1 MKERPI
7 LFSAPMVRAILEGRK
22 TQTRRVMNE
31 QPVEGSRFDSIE
43 EGRLFLFAKGCFYE
57 KVPCPYGQPD
67 DHLWVRETL
76 QTGAR
81 NNPAPSLNHCWRYA
95 ADNQPV
101 MVDPCNKTA
110 MLVWAHHKDGET
122 CVSIHMPRWASRI
135 QLEITDVRVQRV
147 QDISAKDCAA
157 EGSQYPVTTKDCP
170 RGKCAPLLVISGDFP
185 ASRYLDKK
193 EKDVNRAY
201 SRAYFASLWD
211 SINAKRGFG
220 WDKNPWVWAL
230 TFRGLA

>member
-22 TQTRRVMNE
+22 TQTRRVVKI
-31 QPVEGSRFDSIE
+31 QPCVIDGEFMHHVAGSKWESGKPYRCPH
-43 EGRLFLFAKGCFYE
+43 GRVGD
-57 KVPCPYGQPD
+57 Q
-67 DHLWVRETL
+67 LWVRETL

-101 MVDPCNKTA
+101 MVDPCDKTA
-110 MLVWAHHKDGET
+110 MIVWAHHKEGET

-135 QLEITDVRVQRV
+135 QLEITDVSVERV
-147 QDISAKDCAA
+147 A
-157 EGSQYPVTTKDCP
+157 
-170 RGKCAPLLVISGDFP
+170 VISESDAMDEGAGVSAVDHPGWDGDPDEYRKLFHE
-185 ASRYLDKK
+185 R
-193 EKDVNRAY
+193 
-201 SRAYFASLWD
+201 WD
-211 SINAKRGFG
+211 ILNAKRGFG

-230 TFRGLA
+230 SFKRIEPAAGVR